1 MATLRALAHDA
12 VAARHRLA
20 TMNGAVAG
28 FWKVVAESP
37 ALRARTRELSEELSE
52 ELERELARMLA
63 SSVAAPIDDPTARLL
78 AAMLVGAWRVAFRE
92 ALHRQRTA
100 RSASARNALLEL
112 LDRGFLA
119 VSAAARGTPYG

>member
-37 ALRARTRELSEELSE
+37 ALRARTRELSE